1 MKGYGQF
8 CPVAV
13 ASEIFAERWT
23 PLILR
28 EMFAGSNRFN
38 QIRGGMPLISRTL
51 LAQRLRQLED
61 AGVVQSRLLTGGR
74 GREYRLT
81 RAGEEL
87 REVVDRLGEWGQH
100 YAATQFS
107 PDNLDVGLLM
117 FNIRRRVDVSR
128 LPTPRVVVRFELRG
142 VPPRCRGMRTCW
154 LVLERTDVDVC
165 IKDPGF
171 LVDLVVHAD
180 MSTLARVWAGHLT
193 FVQGVRSGG
202 LRLEGA
208 RELVQAFPGWLLL
221 SPYARVLQ
229 PAHAG

>member
-28 EMFAGSNRFN
+28 EMFAGSRRFN
-38 QIRGGMPLISRTL
+38 QIRQGVPLISRTL
-51 LAQRLRQLED
+51 LARRLRELED
-61 AGVVQSRLLTGGR
+61 AGVVQSQPLTGSR

-87 REVVDRLGEWGQH
+87 QEVVDRLGAWGQH
-100 YAATQFS
+100 FAATQFA

-128 LPTPRVVVRFELRG
+128 LPKPRVVVQFEFRG

-154 LVLERTDVDVC
+154 LVLRRKDVDVC

-171 LVDLVVHAD
+171 PVDLVVHAE
-180 MSTLARVWAGHLT
+180 MATLARVWAGHLT
-193 FVQGVRSGG
+193 FAQGTRSGG
-202 LRLEGA
+202 LRIEGSRA
-208 RELVQAFPGWLLL
+208 LVQAFPDWLLL
-221 SPYARVLQ
+221 SHYARVLQ